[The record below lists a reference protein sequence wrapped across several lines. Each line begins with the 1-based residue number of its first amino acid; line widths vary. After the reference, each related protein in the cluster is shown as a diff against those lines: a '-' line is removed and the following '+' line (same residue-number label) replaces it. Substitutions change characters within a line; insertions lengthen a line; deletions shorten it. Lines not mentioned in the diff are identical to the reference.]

1 VSGPLKRLF
10 ATRGGLPGKL
20 RAELE
25 AEGLELVEE
34 RIAGTITYRGYI
46 APGQR
51 PASGRQSTL
60 AALALTQKRLVI
72 RGTGN
77 FVLDAP
83 PGTVTATLED
93 GALKLA
99 YAAEDIYPMSRSGS
113 VELLLRTPRAAE
125 IHATLEAWTRTRS
138 S

>member
-1 VSGPLKRLF
+1 MNPFKKLLAS
-10 ATRGGLPGKL
+10 RGALPAKL

-34 RIAGTITYRGYI
+34 RIEGTVTYRSYL

-51 PASGRQSTL
+51 PASGQQSTL
-60 AALALTQKRLVI
+60 AALALTPKRLVV
-72 RGTGN
+72 RGTQN
-77 FVLDAP
+77 VVLDAP
-83 PGTVTATLED
+83 PGVVTATVED

-99 YAAEDIYPMSRSGS
+99 YQAEDLYPTRSGA